1 MSSSEKT
8 EEMSGNST
16 ISANLVNQA
25 AAVANLAL
33 IMAQCERNAGLALLD
48 DATSLLPTA
57 QKLLERSA
65 SQLSIQPLSINS
77 ATVKQLYKF
86 EELCADK
93 TKPVRIAED
102 VMWSPFAED
111 GSKFRELLRACA
123 NASVKTQTEKWD
135 GYVAKILC
143 NIAIEPPTN
152 PEEIDSN
159 ELEIDKVLQ
168 TKGNSFVEIRWHEV
182 SELLKSAR
190 NDITERGRRNL
201 EWAHRIIN
209 NWRQTLA
216 DHFYK
221 LWLQEARDPGLRRD
235 FVIWLAEQ
243 REQKNKTKGVRG
255 KSPVAGPP
263 E

>member
-1 MSSSEKT
+1 MSSSEIK

-65 SQLSIQPLSINS
+65 SQLSIKPLSINS
-77 ATVKQLYKF
+77 TTVKQFYKF
-86 EELCADK
+86 DELCADK
-93 TKPVRIAED
+93 TKQVRIAKD
-102 VMWSPFAED
+102 IVWIPYAKD
-111 GSKFRELLRACA
+111 GGKFCKLLRACA
-123 NASVKTQTEKWD
+123 IASAKAQTEKWD
-135 GYVAKILC
+135 GYVATILC

-152 PEEIDSN
+152 PEEIDSD
-159 ELEIDKVLQ
+159 ELEINSLLQ
-168 TKGNSFVEIRWHEV
+168 ARGNSIVRIGGHEV
-182 SELLKSAR
+182 NELLRIAR
-190 NDITERGRRNL
+190 ANIPEKGARSL
-201 EWAHRIIN
+201 EWAQKIIDS
-209 NWRQTLA
+209 WRKTLA
-216 DHFYK
+216 AHFYK

-235 FVIWLAEQ
+235 FVIWLGEQ

-255 KSPVAGPP
+255 KSLVADPP

>member
-1 MSSSEKT
+1 MSSSEKK

-65 SQLSIQPLSINS
+65 SQLSIKPLSINLS
-77 ATVKQLYKF
+77 VVKDFYTF
-86 EELCADK
+86 NDLCTGQTESVHIAD
-93 TKPVRIAED
+93 D
-102 VMWSPFAED
+102 VEWVPFAKD
-111 GSKFRELLRACA
+111 RGKFRELLRACA

-168 TKGNSFVEIRWHEV
+168 TKGNSIVRIGGHEV
-182 SELLKSAR
+182 NELLRIAR
-190 NDITERGRRNL
+190 ANIPEKGARSL
-201 EWAHRIIN
+201 EWAQKIIDS
-209 NWRQTLA
+209 WRKTLA
-216 DHFYK
+216 AHFYK

-235 FVIWLAEQ
+235 FVIWLGEQ

-255 KSPVAGPP
+255 KSLVADPP